1 VWRLATHN
9 KGQFVAHPK
18 RAAEEPDLRTL
29 LGEIVQDSKHLVA
42 QQVALFKAEAGQEL
56 TRAGVGVAKCAGGAG
71 AAAAG
76 GLLTG
81 FALAHLLR
89 DATGLP
95 MWACY
100 ALAAGGVGAAGAA
113 LVRSGRADLAALGG
127 LPQTTEALGENLE
140 WLRDRLI
147 PTAG

>member
-1 VWRLATHN
+1 M
-9 KGQFVAHPK
+9 AHPK

-42 QQVALFKAEAGQEL
+42 QQVALIKAEAGQEL

-100 ALAAGGVGAAGAA
+100 VLAAGGVGAAGAA
-113 LVRSGRADLAALGG
+113 LVRSGRADLAELGA
-127 LPQTTEALGENLE
+127 LPQTTKALGENLE

-147 PTAG
+147 PAAG